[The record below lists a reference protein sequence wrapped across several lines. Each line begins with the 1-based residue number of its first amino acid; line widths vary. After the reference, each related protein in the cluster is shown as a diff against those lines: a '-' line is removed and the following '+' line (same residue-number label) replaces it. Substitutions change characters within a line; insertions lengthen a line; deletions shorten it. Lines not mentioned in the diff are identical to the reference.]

1 MVERREPGGGQ
12 PGGKRGAVSGIDE
25 LRQRIDALDER
36 LVELLNERA
45 ACALRIGEIKQQLG
59 LEIYQPNREADVL
72 NHVRTHSA
80 AIGGPLGGEALTRL
94 FERIIDEA
102 RRLERES
109 MQRHGRDGDGH
120 GTR

>member
-1 MVERREPGGGQ
+1 VT
-12 PGGKRGAVSGIDE
+12 VSIDQ

-45 ACALRIGEIKQQLG
+45 SCALAIGELKKALG
-59 LEIYQPNREADVL
+59 LEIYQPNREAQVL
-72 NHVRTHSA
+72 THVRDHGA
-80 AIGGPLGGEALTRL
+80 AIGGPLGPEALTRL

-109 MQRHGRDGDGH
+109 AASVHGDGTA
-120 GTR
+120 GEPT

>member
-1 MVERREPGGGQ
+1 M
-12 PGGKRGAVSGIDE
+12 KDLDA

-45 ACALRIGEIKQQLG
+45 SCAMQIGDIKQRLSM
-59 LEIYQPNREADVL
+59 EVYQPEREAQVL
-72 NHVRTHSA
+72 GHVRAHGA
-80 AIGGPLGGEALTRL
+80 ALGGPLGAEALTRL

-109 MQRHGRDGDGH
+109 ASGH
-120 GTR
+120 KASDETGAGG

>member
-1 MVERREPGGGQ
+1 M
-12 PGGKRGAVSGIDE
+12 KTLDE

-45 ACALRIGEIKQQLG
+45 SCAMQIGDIKQRLG
-59 LEIYQPNREADVL
+59 MEVYQPERESQVL
-72 NHVRTHSA
+72 GHVRAHGA
-80 AIGGPLGGEALTRL
+80 AIGGPLGAEALTRV

-109 MQRHGRDGDGH
+109 AAEHKVSDETGAGG
-120 GTR
+120 